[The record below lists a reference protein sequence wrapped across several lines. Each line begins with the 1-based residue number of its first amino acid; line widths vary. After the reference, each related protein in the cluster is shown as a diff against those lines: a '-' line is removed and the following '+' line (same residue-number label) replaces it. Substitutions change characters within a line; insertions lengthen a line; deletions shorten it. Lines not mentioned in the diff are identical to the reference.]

1 MRVRCGLLGCESKLS
16 KFWTHL
22 GVSRNKEMYHVGEKN
37 PPTCWKVLVPLDG
50 VGKLSPEKVGVKGFG
65 FWVSGLRFRVWGLGF
80 RVLGFG
86 FRVWDFGFRA

>member
-16 KFWTHL
+16 KFWTRL
-22 GVSRNKEMYHVGEKN
+22 GVSRNQEMYHVGEKK

-65 FWVSGLRFRVWGLGF
+65 FWVSGLGFRVLGLGF
-80 RVLGFG
+80 GISGLGLRVLGFG
-86 FRVWDFGFRA
+86 FRI